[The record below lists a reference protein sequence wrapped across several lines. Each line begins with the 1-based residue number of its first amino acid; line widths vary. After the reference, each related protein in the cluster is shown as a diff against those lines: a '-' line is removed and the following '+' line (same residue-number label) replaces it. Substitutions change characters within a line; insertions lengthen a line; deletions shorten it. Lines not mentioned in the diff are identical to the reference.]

1 MANCG
6 RRNWQLQL
14 RVGLPMSI
22 QRAAHLW
29 PLRGS
34 RRLGDPRGLLRRD
47 KHGRSTFCPRLFVAR
62 RNGTRLLIVD
72 EAASP
77 DQRRALLALESG
89 TQGGIF
95 FEIFAAMC
103 PNVLEPIFAPITF
116 DADRERR
123 TARVIIPDVFESRIE
138 PIRNPKT
145 GEEHR
150 ARIVLPDGFEFKE
163 AEVANTVRFEVKK
176 PH

>member
-1 MANCG
+1 MDG
-6 RRNWQLQL
+6 VRF
-14 RVGLPMSI
+14 V
-22 QRAAHLW
+22 RAFSW
-29 PLRGS
+29 PGAIHE
-34 RRLGDPRGLLRRD
+34 G
-47 KHGRSTFCPRLFVAR
+47 
-62 RNGTRLLIVD
+62 NGTRLLIVD
-72 EAASP
+72 EAASR

-116 DADRERR
+116 EAHRERR

-138 PIRNPKT
+138 PIRNPTT
-145 GEEHR
+145 GEEHL

-176 PH
+176 PHGVAMCHENSYAQLSAFDWSN